1 MSDGFTRRSVLCAAV
16 VGGLLTACGT
26 SSAPKRVGGVGSA
39 KAGDRLAASAD
50 VPAGGGVLVETPGN
64 GQLLLVRGTEGQVRA
79 FNPTCPH
86 QGTTVEPPLAGVIT
100 CPTHHSTFDPATGA
114 VRTGPSTKGLT
125 EIPISVSGDAVL
137 LA

>member
-26 SSAPKRVGGVGSA
+26 SAPKKVGGLGTA
-39 KAGDRLAASAD
+39 RPGDRLAALAD
-50 VPAGGGVLVETPGN
+50 LPKGGGALVDTPGN
-64 GQLLLVRGTEGQVRA
+64 GQVLLVRTADDQVRA

-86 QGTTVEPPLAGVIT
+86 QGTTVEPPTAGVIT
-100 CPTHHSTFDPATGA
+100 CPTHKSTFDPATGE

-125 EIPISVSGDAVL
+125 EIPISVSGDAVVV
-137 LA
+137 A